1 MAILSEEGS
10 ARSLQSEPSS
20 DAKTRVFDFILM
32 KEVLHPH
39 LPVGIPC
46 YDFTLVTSPALGIP
60 LLTVRVTT

>member
-10 ARSLQSEPSS
+10 GRSLQSELSS
-20 DAKTRVFDFILM
+20 DAKTKVFDFILM

>member
-1 MAILSEEGS
+1 
-10 ARSLQSEPSS
+10 
-20 DAKTRVFDFILM
+20 M
-32 KEVLHPH
+32 KEVIHPH